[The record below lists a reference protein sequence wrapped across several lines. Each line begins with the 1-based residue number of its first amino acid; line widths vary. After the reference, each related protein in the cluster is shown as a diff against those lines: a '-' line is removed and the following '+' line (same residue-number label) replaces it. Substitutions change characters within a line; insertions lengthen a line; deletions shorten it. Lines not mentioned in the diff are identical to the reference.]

1 MGNRWRKLALLL
13 LLVLFLLQ
21 MVRSFGANDSAFMQE
36 RAIENKTTINRWSS
50 VGRSR
55 GDHGGSSG
63 NGGDGASGGTS
74 NTHNP
79 VTGGG
84 LTAPRNGAVAG
95 RRRHNAAS
103 STYSCS
109 LPIVLTSTALG
120 AAFLAL

>member
-21 MVRSFGANDSAFMQE
+21 TVRSIGTNDSAFMQE
-36 RAIENKTTINRWSS
+36 RSIENKTTTNRRSS
-50 VGRSR
+50 VGRSP
-55 GDHGGSSG
+55 GEHGGSSG
-63 NGGDGASGGTS
+63 DGGDGASGGTS
-74 NTHNP
+74 NTPNP

-84 LTAPRNGAVAG
+84 LAAPRNGAAAG
-95 RRRHNAAS
+95 HRRHNAAS

-120 AAFLAL
+120 ASFLAL